1 MASPGNEHC
10 ANCVPICRHWVDL
23 CAGGD
28 AVYRYRYYTNFLLV
42 CRGHSLA
49 PLRVISLQNGVD
61 RGDFYRDYYATD
73 GVSLS
78 ICLMV
83 CPGLLFT
90 ARPLCPM
97 WRTKLSMGW
106 IDPRVGLGREE
117 IFKGFLVGW
126 VGSRDGKISK
136 KSKTRSTAV
145 LLLTI
150 VMFVDWCLTDSRD
163 VSVK

>member
-1 MASPGNEHC
+1 
-10 ANCVPICRHWVDL
+10 
-23 CAGGD
+23 
-28 AVYRYRYYTNFLLV
+28 
-42 CRGHSLA
+42 
-49 PLRVISLQNGVD
+49 
-61 RGDFYRDYYATD
+61 
-73 GVSLS
+73 
-78 ICLMV
+78 
-83 CPGLLFT
+83 
-90 ARPLCPM
+90 
-97 WRTKLSMGW
+97 MGW
-106 IDPRVGLGREE
+106 IDLRVGLGREE